1 VRTIVR
7 IVLSVNSIVLVSVEG
22 KQGKSRMSVYA
33 VVLTLNTF
41 GLRLRTSFTTMMNII
56 WYRFLRMSRLT

>member
-1 VRTIVR
+1 VR